1 MGLSEGDISK
11 AVQAGSVDLCVKHL
25 FTVAEELEKQS
36 EALKARLEPVLRERN
51 PEIDKQEL
59 TPVVA
64 ATVPVSGKCALAVEL
79 VATIQ
84 KLRLVGVQNESILRN
99 LDL

>member
-11 AVQAGSVDLCVKHL
+11 AVQAGSVELCVKHL

-36 EALKARLEPVLRERN
+36 EALQMRLASVTRERN
-51 PEIDKQEL
+51 PEIEDDKV
-59 TPVVA
+59 PVVA
-64 ATVPVSGKCALAVEL
+64 ATVPVSGKSPLAVEL
-79 VATIQ
+79 VTTIQ
-84 KLRLVGVQNESILRN
+84 KLRLVGVQNETLLRN